1 MNNLFISDLK
11 EYKNAI
17 ENILADEKIKNILYK
32 KEYSCFMKH
41 YISAFQKYNNG
52 GKRVRAYLVKLGYEM
67 SGNNYDNRIIFPS
80 LSYEFFQ
87 TGVLI
92 HDDIIDKSTTRRNIP
107 TMHVEFG
114 NNHTAMSKSICVG
127 DLGILVS
134 MEMLAQSDFHDS
146 LIRKAINHQSKVFE
160 LTISGELKDIELS
173 ENDSYT
179 YEDII
184 EMYKL
189 KTSWYTI
196 AGPLQLGAILGGAS
210 QELLNQIEEAG
221 MAMGIAFQIKDDLLG
236 IFGNESTIGKS
247 NLSDMQEG
255 KKTVLTKHF
264 MENAKDIEKAEFSSI
279 YGNEKSGTEE
289 LLKLQ
294 ELFTSTNS
302 YAYANNLCKQYT
314 EEAKKIICSLNIDNH
329 YQKILLDFLNYLEN
343 RKH

>member
-1 MNNLFISDLK
+1 M
-11 EYKNAI
+11 
-17 ENILADEKIKNILYK
+17 
-32 KEYSCFMKH
+32 
-41 YISAFQKYNNG
+41 
-52 GKRVRAYLVKLGYEM
+52 KLGYEM
-67 SGNNYDNRIIFPS
+67 SGNNYDERIIFPS

-92 HDDIIDKSTTRRNIP
+92 HDDIIDKSPTRRNMP

-134 MEMLAQSDFHDS
+134 LEMLALSDFRDD
-146 LIRKAINHQSKVFE
+146 LIRKAIEHQSKVFE

-173 ENDSYT
+173 ENDSYS

-184 EMYKL
+184 EMYEL

-196 AGPLQLGAILGGAS
+196 AGPLQLGAILGGAN
-210 QELLNQIEEAG
+210 QELLNQIEDAG
-221 MAMGIAFQIKDDLLG
+221 MAMGIAFQIKDDILG
-236 IFGNESTIGKS
+236 IYGNEDTIGKS

-264 MENAKDIEKAEFSSI
+264 MENAKETEKKEFSSI
-279 YGNEKSGTEE
+279 YGNEKSGTKE

-302 YAYANNLCKQYT
+302 YSYANELCNKYT
-314 EEAKKIICSLNIDNH
+314 SKAKEIICSLNIDIH
-329 YQKILLDFLNYLEN
+329 YQKILLDFLNYLEG
-343 RKH
+343 RKY